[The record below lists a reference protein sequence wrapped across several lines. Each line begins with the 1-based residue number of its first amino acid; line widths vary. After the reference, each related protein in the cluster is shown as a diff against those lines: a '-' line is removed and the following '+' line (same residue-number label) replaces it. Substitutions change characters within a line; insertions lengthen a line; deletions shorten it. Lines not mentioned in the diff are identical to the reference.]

1 MVVEDQG
8 RVEGEV
14 QQRREKRQAQQEEV
28 GMGSGSKGAENGG
41 ETTTNCGQ
49 AKGDEGNNNM
59 LMLETREDRVEI
71 REVETSGARE
81 ENGDITCGGDYHQNI
96 REQITGYQEVAE
108 EFVYHFEGILGLD
121 VACMPLG
128 STAITGAVLTVS
140 PQKMLVAAISS
151 KEIQVALFDI
161 GSDRAPGPDGY
172 GSIFFSNQ
180 LGQRLID
187 PPAPPSYDRSSV
199 PANDA
204 YSKFFSSVAADAQNM
219 ESMMVQIAPPN
230 AVIGTVMLTVDDL
243 RKLKEMVSTKVN
255 DSAFRCSNIVATY
268 AYAWVSLV
276 KARGHNEDTTAH
288 MAFPGNCR
296 ERIQPPL
303 PAEYFSNYIGGNF
316 VHAKAVDL
324 AGEDGVAA
332 AARLI
337 GEAIEQFK
345 EDPLKDAAKWMD
357 RYQAI
362 ALQRPLSVAGS
373 PGFKI
378 YDVDFGWGRPVK
390 VDMPSIS
397 WGGPFRCRR
406 AEMRS
411 AEWKSVWWCPKTE
424 MDEFEAHFSNG
435 LKLLQ

>member
-1 MVVEDQG
+1 MVY
-8 RVEGEV
+8 
-14 QQRREKRQAQQEEV
+14 KII
-28 GMGSGSKGAENGG
+28 SK
-41 ETTTNCGQ
+41 
-49 AKGDEGNNNM
+49 
-59 LMLETREDRVEI
+59 
-71 REVETSGARE
+71 
-81 ENGDITCGGDYHQNI
+81 
-96 REQITGYQEVAE
+96 
-108 EFVYHFEGILGLD
+108 
-121 VACMPLG
+121 
-128 STAITGAVLTVS
+128 VLVNHL
-140 PQKMLVAAISS
+140 KKFMSS
-151 KEIQVALFDI
+151 
-161 GSDRAPGPDGY
+161 
-172 GSIFFSNQ
+172 
-180 LGQRLID
+180 LID